1 MYKSILQ
8 LNEIGIKSIEKII
21 KSFLSD
27 GTKTIGDLVTELDKP
42 IQEFQRNIIK
52 EILEMIDEIY
62 VNDKKRKETHYI
74 EHRNEPNTI
83 LTTCGEVNYQRT
95 YFECRNKEGYEYLA
109 DKYAGITPGM
119 RKSQD
124 VIIKSI
130 EHAVDSSYRI
140 SGENATNTNDIVS
153 KQAVMK
159 DIHKLEI
166 PVIMPEIKVK
176 KKLKTLYI
184 NADEDHVSLQFHK
197 NKGDIKSDKLGR
209 KQNTIMPKLIYVFE
223 GLEKESQ
230 NSKRNKLVNK
240 HCFGGVYKDNGAFWE
255 EVRDYIDTVYDEEYL
270 EKIYIMGDGAPWI
283 KKGLEVLGSK
293 SIFVLDKF
301 HLKQSIVKA
310 TAHLGDSVFDART
323 KIEDAISM
331 EEVDELKEVFDI
343 IAAMD
348 VTSKAKRKQVLQI
361 KGYLV
366 NHWEAIIIRNNDE
379 QSRIGCSAEGSIS
392 HIFSSRLSSRPLG
405 WSKIGADKM
414 ARLRVY
420 TENGGKVYDLL
431 NYQEEKEER
440 KIEEDIREKTDKKI
454 RKERARYT
462 DAFEH
467 STIALS
473 MGKRTGLQIA
483 TKALR
488 GICG

>member
-8 LNEIGIKSIEKII
+8 FNENGIKSIEKIT
-21 KSFLSD
+21 KSFLGD
-27 GTKTIGDLVTELDKP
+27 GKKTIGDLVMDLDKP
-42 IQEFQRNIIK
+42 IQELQRNIIQ
-52 EILEMIDEIY
+52 EILEMIDDIY

-74 EHRNEPNTI
+74 ERRNDSNTI
-83 LTTCGEVNYQRT
+83 LTTCGEVEYKRT
-95 YFECRNKEGYEYLA
+95 YFECRNGEGYEYLT

-124 VIIKSI
+124 VVIRSI
-130 EHAVDSSYRI
+130 ESAIESSYRI
-140 SGENATNTNDIVS
+140 SGEKATNTDDIVS

-166 PVIMPEIKVK
+166 PVILPDVK
-176 KKLKTLYI
+176 KKIKQKILFI

-197 NKGDIKSDKLGR
+197 NKGDLKLDKIGR

-223 GLEKESQ
+223 GIEKESE
-230 NSKRNKLVNK
+230 NSKRNKLINK
-240 HCFGGVYKDNGAFWE
+240 HCFGGVYHDNGAFWE
-255 EVRDYIDTVYDEEYL
+255 EVRDYINTVYDEEYL
-270 EKIYIMGDGAPWI
+270 EKIYIMGDGASWI
-283 KKGLEVLGSK
+283 KTGLEILGVK

-301 HLKQSIVKA
+301 HLSQSIIKA

-323 KIEDAISM
+323 RIYDAISM
-331 EEVDELKEVFDI
+331 ENIEEIKSAFDL
-343 IAAMD
+343 IATVD
-348 VTSKAKRKQVLQI
+348 VTTEAKRKQVIQI
-361 KGYLV
+361 KGYLL
-366 NHWEAIIIRNNDE
+366 NHWDAIIIRNKDE
-379 QSRIGCSAEGSIS
+379 HSRIGCSAEGSIS

-405 WSKIGADKM
+405 WSKLGADKM

-420 TENGGKVYDLL
+420 GENGGNIYNLV
-431 NYQEEKEER
+431 NYQKESIEREIQEE
-440 KIEEDIREKTDKKI
+440 IRIKTDQKI
-454 RKERARYT
+454 RKERARYS

-467 STIALS
+467 STIALNI
-473 MGKRTGLQIA
+473 GKRTGMQIA